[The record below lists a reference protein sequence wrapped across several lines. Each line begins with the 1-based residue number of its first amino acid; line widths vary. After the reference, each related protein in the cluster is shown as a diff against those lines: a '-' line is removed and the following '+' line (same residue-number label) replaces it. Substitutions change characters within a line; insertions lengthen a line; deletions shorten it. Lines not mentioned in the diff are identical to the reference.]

1 MAEVLVL
8 FGTMFVAMLFG
19 VPLGFS
25 VALATIVAFCVFTDS
40 PLTLIAQSCVTGID
54 SFSFIAIP
62 LFIMAGVLMSKGG
75 IAKRL
80 IDTFYVLVGD
90 KNGGLGLVA
99 VVTSGFFG
107 AISGSATATVSA
119 IGGLMMPEMEE
130 KGYPPAYNAMCIAA
144 AGSTSLLIP
153 PSVCLVIYGVA
164 TETSVGD
171 LLIAGIMPGILTILT
186 LSFSAWYYAKKNN
199 FYKIEHQPVSLFFKK
214 FWAAKWAILCPVI
227 IIGGIYTG
235 IFTPTESAA
244 VAVIYAILIGFFV
257 YKNLTLK
264 VLYESLKEA
273 MVLSG
278 MVAFMLGTATAFAK
292 FLSIAGV
299 PAKLVEFI
307 TGITDN
313 PIILLL
319 ICNIILLILGCVV
332 DNIPIILIM
341 SPLLLPIV
349 TAAGMSP
356 ITFGCVMV
364 LNTTIGILTPPYGA
378 NLYLAASM
386 AGVRMEDTLKYFPM
400 FFITLLI
407 ALFAT
412 TYIPFLTLGFL

>member
-1 MAEVLVL
+1 MAEICVL
-8 FGTMFVAMLFG
+8 FGIMLVAMAIG

-25 VALATIVAFCVFTDS
+25 VALATLVSFIVFTDQ
-40 PLTLIAQSCVTGID
+40 PLLLIVQSCVTGID

-75 IAKRL
+75 IAKKL
-80 IDTFYVLVGD
+80 MDTCYVLVGD
-90 KNGGLGLVA
+90 KNGGLGLVS
-99 VVTSGFFG
+99 VVTAAFFG

-119 IGGLMMPEMEE
+119 IGGLMMPEMKE

-153 PSVCLVIYGVA
+153 PSVTLVIYGVA

-171 LLIAGIMPGILTILT
+171 LLIAGVMPGLLVTASLG
-186 LSFSAWYYAKKNN
+186 FAAWFYAKKYK
-199 FYKIEHQPVSLFFKK
+199 FYKTGHQPFKLFLKR
-214 FWAAKWAILCPVI
+214 FWEAKWAILCPVI
-227 IIGGIYTG
+227 IIGGIYSG

-244 VAVIYAILIGFFV
+244 VAVVYAIVIGFFV
-257 YKNLTLK
+257 YRNLTLK
-264 VLYESLKEA
+264 ILYESLKEA

-292 FLSIAGV
+292 FLSLAGL
-299 PAKLVEFI
+299 PTKLVAFI
-307 TGITDN
+307 TGVTDN

-319 ICNIILLILGCVV
+319 ICNVILLILGCVI

-400 FFITLLI
+400 FFIMLI
-407 ALFAT
+407 ASLMAI